1 METNDSQVLLQTD
14 LLNSRFS
21 YAIVENL
28 KKPFELTSR
37 EQIKFVN
44 VIDPFAKTIENRLF
58 SKTVVLK

>member
-1 METNDSQVLLQTD
+1 MILLQTD

-44 VIDPFAKTIENRLF
+44 VIGPFAKTIENRLF